1 MPTVPVAQ
9 ALSAPVSQRA
19 QMLLGLREDQWF
31 DRKSARISPRDLAED
46 LVGFANAEG
55 GTVVVGL
62 FGGEVE
68 GVDGLQ
74 RSASEW
80 LHLVAAFM
88 EPPIKSRPELLEC
101 RSGSGRPAHLLVI
114 EVEPSDSVH
123 ATSKDEV
130 YLRVG
135 DQNLKL
141 NFRQRQELLYEKG
154 QANYETTEVS
164 SAALT
169 DLDQQL
175 LKAYA
180 AALGHPDP
188 ERLLIAR
195 GLRVGRRGR
204 PTTAA
209 LLLFARNPQR
219 WYPEACVRVLRYRG
233 SERGSGSRQQL
244 VVDERIAGPI
254 PLQLQAGRLAILKHI
269 PTRRALGQDGRFAD
283 LGIVPEPV
291 WLEGL
296 VNAVIH
302 RSYSMHGDHVRV
314 ELFDDRVEISSPGRF
329 PGLSDPSDPLGV
341 TRFARNPRIARVCSE
356 LNFGQELGEGIRRMV
371 EEMRLAGLSD
381 PSYRQTAGSVQLTLS
396 ATPVDVALEARLP
409 PGARDLLRLVR
420 EAGRAGTGELVE
432 ASGVSRPVVLRQ
444 LRHLERARMISWV
457 GHSRNDPRAYWTLA
471 PSRPGERRRAG
482 SANPPSTSRRPGA

>member
-1 MPTVPVAQ
+1 MPTVLVAQ
-9 ALSAPVSQRA
+9 ALQAPVSQRA
-19 QMLLGLREDQWF
+19 EMLLGLREDQWF

-55 GTVVVGL
+55 GTIVVGL

-74 RSASEW
+74 HTASQW
-80 LHLVAAFM
+80 LRLVTIFM
-88 EPPIKSRPELLEC
+88 DPPIKCQADLLEC
-101 RSGSGRPAHLLVI
+101 RTGSGRPDHLLVI
-114 EVEPSDSVH
+114 EVEPSDAVH

-135 DQNLKL
+135 DENRRL
-141 NFRQRQELLYEKG
+141 NFRQRQELLYDKG
-154 QANYETTEVS
+154 QATYEGTEV
-164 SAALT
+164 AGGTLA

-175 LKAYA
+175 FKAYA

-188 ERLLIAR
+188 ERLLTAR

-204 PTTAA
+204 LTTAA
-209 LLLFARNPQR
+209 LLLFARDPQR
-219 WYPEACVRVLRYRG
+219 WYPEAYVRVLRYRG

-254 PLQLQAGRLAILKHI
+254 PLQLQSGRLAILTHL

-329 PGLSDPSDPLGV
+329 PGLSDPSDPLAV

-371 EEMRLAGLSD
+371 EEMRLAGLAD

-396 ATPVDVALEARLP
+396 ATPVDVALESRLP
-409 PGARDLLRLVR
+409 LGARDLLRLVR

-432 ASGVSRPVVLRQ
+432 ASSLSRPVVLRQ

-471 PSRPGERRRAG
+471 PSRLGERHRAG
-482 SANPPSTSRRPGA
+482 GEDPAATA